1 MGPTTMKGLE
11 LAKHFY
17 FECVRP
23 IIEAQM
29 PEILNTHAA
38 GLIGYGSDV
47 IGNDDESSRDHEWG
61 PRLIIFLD
69 NTDYPRL
76 AKGLNRVLAHS
87 LPPTF
92 MGFPTRFQQDM
103 WGSLVMSAAS
113 GGRPHINVTTVQ
125 RFLELTTGYRHA
137 PSTEQEW
144 LLIPEQRLLELTR
157 GEIFYDG
164 MGEITAVRQQLAY
177 FPDSIW
183 KYRLSY
189 ALESLGWEL
198 GLISMC
204 AKRGDY
210 LSMHLNI
217 AVTVKRVM
225 QLTFLANRTYCPSYA
240 KWLHREFAKLPLV
253 AGEIEGLL
261 KELFASKD
269 EAFIMAK
276 LEQALAIIYTQL
288 RSFESLRQ
296 LPAEMPKVENRGSI
310 TIDSQEIARLILRS
324 LPEPL
329 GQLSIH
335 GAPYGAA
342 DQWITHEDM
351 LLSPVLMKAFSNVY
365 TVEEDASQRHSDM
378 P

>member
-1 MGPTTMKGLE
+1 
-11 LAKHFY
+11 
-17 FECVRP
+17 VR
-23 IIEAQM
+23 
-29 PEILNTHAA
+29 
-38 GLIGYGSDV
+38 
-47 IGNDDESSRDHEWG
+47 
-61 PRLIIFLD
+61 
-69 NTDYPRL
+69 
-76 AKGLNRVLAHS
+76 K
-87 LPPTF
+87 
-92 MGFPTRFQQDM
+92 
-103 WGSLVMSAAS
+103 
-113 GGRPHINVTTVQ
+113 
-125 RFLELTTGYRHA
+125 
-137 PSTEQEW
+137 
-144 LLIPEQRLLELTR
+144 
-157 GEIFYDG
+157 
-164 MGEITAVRQQLAY
+164 QLAY
-177 FPDSIW
+177 FPDPIW

-204 AKRGDY
+204 AQRGDY

-261 KELFASKD
+261 KELFTSQD

-276 LEQALAIIYTQL
+276 IEQAIAVIYAQL
-288 RSFESLRQ
+288 RTIDSLRE
-296 LPAEMPKVENRGSI
+296 LPAEMPKVESRGNI

-351 LLSPVLMKAFSNVY
+351 LLSPVLMQAFANVY
-365 TVEEDASQRHSDM
+365 TVEESAPPRHDDTQ
-378 P
+378 